1 MINIYKK
8 VTDLI
13 LSKLHAGEIPW
24 RKSWISLAP
33 KNLLSKNTYQG
44 MNFILLSLS
53 DFPSQYY
60 LTFKQCKDKGGH
72 ILKGSTGTPVIFWKM
87 VDNRYD
93 DGEIPFLRQSTVF
106 NLSQTSLFEGQ
117 PEEAGEL
124 QTAQELLNSLTHI
137 PQIKHNVSKAFYSPA
152 LDYISLPPLSQF
164 GTESEY
170 YSTLFHE
177 IIHSTG
183 HSKKLARFNTLG
195 FEGKEELHAYSFEEL
210 VAELG
215 SAFLCSMCGIDNT
228 IENSAAYIQGW
239 SKRLKADDKMILRA
253 STKAKNAVNYLLNT
267 SASKAE
273 AA

>member
-1 MINIYKK
+1 MISIYKK

-33 KNLLSKNTYQG
+33 KNFLSKNTYQG
-44 MNFILLSLS
+44 INFLLLSLS
-53 DFPSQYY
+53 DNPSQYFI
-60 LTFKQCKDKGGH
+60 TFKQCKDKGGH
-72 ILKGSTGTPVIFWKM
+72 ILKGSTGSPVLFWKM
-87 VDNRYD
+87 IESKQTGEDFPLVRY
-93 DGEIPFLRQSTVF
+93 STVF
-106 NLSQTSLFEGQ
+106 NLVQTSLFEEQ

-124 QTAQELLNSLTHI
+124 QTAQELFKSLSHV
-137 PQIKHNVSKAFYSPA
+137 PEVKHNVSRAFYSPA
-152 LDYISLPPLSQF
+152 LDYISLPVLSQF
-164 GTESEY
+164 DTEAEY
-170 YSTLFHE
+170 YSALFHE

-183 HSKKLARFNTLG
+183 HSAKLARFKPVEFNDDDS
-195 FEGKEELHAYSFEEL
+195 YSFEEL

-239 SKRLKADDKMILRA
+239 SRKLKSDDKLILRA
-253 STKAKNAVNYLLNT
+253 STKAKNAVNYLLNN
-267 SASKAE
+267 SATKAE